1 MNIDTLADDI
11 VIYISSYLD
20 SKECVISCSISSL
33 RNFASAILFNKKNSH
48 IAKVIK
54 NNILNHNFY
63 KFKNY
68 KIFNLRNEYICT
80 HCTKLNVK
88 DMREF
93 DKKVDM
99 IIKTGESKFL
109 HFNSQSDQL
118 KFRKNIRNVIR
129 HGLNFGNV
137 CCYGKGI
144 KIILNM

>member
-1 MNIDTLADDI
+1 MNIDTLTDDV

-20 SKECVISCSISSL
+20 NKECVISSSSSGL
-33 RNFASAILFNKKNSH
+33 RNFASAILFNKKNCH

-54 NNILNHNFY
+54 NNIFYHDFY

-80 HCTKLNVK
+80 HCTKLKVE
-88 DMREF
+88 DMKEF

-99 IIKTGESKFL
+99 IIETGESKFL

-118 KFRKNIRNVIR
+118 KFRKNIRTTKKN
-129 HGLNFGNV
+129 N
-137 CCYGKGI
+137 
-144 KIILNM
+144 